1 MRKMVQV
8 FKTNVLEVDGA
19 NAIVQK
25 LSEQFPNSK
34 INFDLEDC
42 DKILRIE
49 GSHIDNRTIIDV
61 LIIKGFRCEILND

>member
-1 MRKMVQV
+1 MVHI
-8 FKTNVLEVDGA
+8 FKTNVQEEDGA

-25 LSEQFPNSK
+25 LSEQFPSSK

-49 GSHIDNRTIIDV
+49 GSHIDNKTIIDV

>member
-1 MRKMVQV
+1 MVQV
-8 FKTNVLEVDGA
+8 FKTNVQEVDGA

-25 LSEQFPNSK
+25 LSEQFPSSK

-49 GSHIDNRTIIDV
+49 GSHIDNKTIIDV